1 MNSAVDTLPHKANL
15 HLWKKHSNSS
25 CPLCGERQTLI
36 HILNACKVALDQR
49 RYNHH
54 HDAILSLIVT
64 FLTDKSKPTANLTS
78 DLGAYTFPQ
87 HIVTTDLRPDIVWWD
102 DSLKKILLIELTV
115 CFESS
120 FLHASERKA
129 TKYEDVMVRARASGY
144 SGQVITLEVGSR
156 GIVGEGGFSCLKA
169 EFNIKEREL
178 SGSR

>member
-1 MNSAVDTLPHKANL
+1 MYWPAIFIV
-15 HLWKKHSNSS
+15 
-25 CPLCGERQTLI
+25 ER
-36 HILNACKVALDQR
+36 
-49 RYNHH
+49 
-54 HDAILSLIVT
+54 
-64 FLTDKSKPTANLTS
+64 
-78 DLGAYTFPQ
+78 

-102 DSLKKILLIELTV
+102 DSLKKNLLIELTV

-144 SGQVITLEVGSR
+144 SGRVITLEVGSR

-178 SGSR
+178 SNLLIVISRTAIEESYKIWCRRNSLT